1 MDSSGK
7 FSYSF
12 RRYPLLRAF
21 IGVFVIL
28 VVLGSVFLFNY
39 RTKPVPVIYSII
51 GKRYSGKTELS
62 KILTCNT
69 GIFHFDFNDFLN
81 EKDIKKRKDDYE
93 YVI

>member
-51 GKRYSGKTELS
+51 PPVGSPGDLVVINGENFGAVRDMSAGWPCGSRY
-62 KILTCNT
+62 
-69 GIFHFDFNDFLN
+69 
-81 EKDIKKRKDDYE
+81 
-93 YVI
+93 